1 MTITQ
6 DRTTAP
12 LLTNEGPR
20 RRDPIKAVPFSRVL
34 HVETRKQ
41 VDTTAG
47 RWFLIG
53 IAGVTALVFAIML
66 FTDDGQNTW
75 MNYLGG
81 TTMPLSVLLPIVG
94 IMAATSEWSQ
104 RTAMTT
110 FTLEPRRGRTVAAK
124 VISSVLIGA
133 VLFAIAAVLS
143 AVVYQIAISARGVDS
158 DWTVLWWAIGG
169 AAIILLFGLLQ
180 GSAFGLALLNTPAA
194 VVAYFALPTAVSGVS
209 LLLPSWETFFSWTD
223 INTTMIPFFMG
234 IAPTS
239 DEWAKFGVSAAIWV
253 ALPMVVGVWRVL
265 HREVK

>member
-20 RRDPIKAVPFSRVL
+20 RRDPIKAVTFSRVL

-66 FTDDGQNTW
+66 FTDDGQSTW

-104 RTAMTT
+104 RTAMTNLHART
-110 FTLEPRRGRTVAAK
+110 PPRPHRRRQGHRAHGAVRRRRSVVAEDASLGGGGSRRVPPRDRVQRRGA
-124 VISSVLIGA
+124 
-133 VLFAIAAVLS
+133 
-143 AVVYQIAISARGVDS
+143 
-158 DWTVLWWAIGG
+158 
-169 AAIILLFGLLQ
+169 GLLVP
-180 GSAFGLALLNTPAA
+180 GPGRA
-194 VVAYFALPTAVSGVS
+194 VR
-209 LLLPSWETFFSWTD
+209 
-223 INTTMIPFFMG
+223 
-234 IAPTS
+234 
-239 DEWAKFGVSAAIWV
+239 
-253 ALPMVVGVWRVL
+253 VGVTGGLGAPVADRPQSSGA
-265 HREVK
+265 R